1 MEFTIPPTPIGEVKA
16 RVFIEAKLTEDDVD
30 MEMNVKYKYLK
41 YLLGKVMERS
51 KDDQLK
57 RFISAFTQQY
67 NPEIINDLINI
78 CICCLA
84 LPKIFHKYGFLNAQF
99 KSKNIQELIE
109 VIDMRTK
116 LENTIEVFSEF
127 SNKIDLWEKL
137 EDSYNIESEKSK
149 TTEKLRSIFDSLK
162 KMFEQE
168 TDEKNIQLEK
178 YKKNLEGKI
187 VPDHILKIIQEE
199 TERFGSMDKHSME
212 SNVIRNYLDVLT
224 SLPYGISTEENL
236 DITKAREIINET
248 HYGMEDIKERILEA
262 IAVGKLKGKIQGK
275 ILCFVGPPGVG
286 KTSIGDSIAK
296 ALNRKFIRISLGG
309 DRDTSSLK
317 GHRRT
322 YVGAIP
328 GKIIKA
334 LKTAGSENPLILLD
348 EIDKLAERSL
358 HGDPSSVLLEVL
370 DPEQNNS
377 FTDDYLDTPV
387 DLSKV
392 FFLCTANSVSN
403 IQQALYDRMEII
415 EVSGYTFNEKKFIF
429 QKYLQPKA
437 IKNSG
442 LDTLSSKSY
451 GIEEEAV
458 NKLINDYCRE
468 SGVRSLQRY
477 TNRIYEKIALK
488 HVQNEGDIMV
498 TSENLKKF
506 VGNAHFSSRRI
517 YDKVPKGVSIG
528 LGFNTY
534 GGTVL
539 YVEASKANFS
549 EKTTGQ
555 YNFTGNVGKVMGES
569 CNIGLTYAKFF
580 LNTYLSNYTAENKL
594 VRTFFD
600 DNHIHIHFTEGA
612 IAKDGPSAGVT
623 IATALISLALNK
635 PIQQNLAMTGEL
647 TLGGKVFV
655 INLGACHR
663 RSERKGYGRTT
674 RRYEHS
680 YLPSGE

>member
-1 MEFTIPPTPIGEVKA
+1 METSVKFNYLRSQLR
-16 RVFIEAKLTEDDVD
+16 RVLDV
-30 MEMNVKYKYLK
+30 
-41 YLLGKVMERS
+41 S
-51 KDDQLK
+51 KDQFFKAL
-57 RFISAFTQQY
+57 
-67 NPEIINDLINI
+67 LINI
-78 CICCLA
+78 VKQYDMNIIDHVIWSCASILVMPGS
-84 LPKIFHKYGFLNAQF
+84 LHKYGFLLTKF
-99 KSKNIQELIE
+99 KSKDVQDVLEELDSKI
-109 VIDMRTK
+109 R
-116 LENTIEVFSEF
+116 LEKTLAAFSEF
-127 SNKIDLWEKL
+127 TSKVDLWEKL
-137 EDSYNIESEKSK
+137 ENEHDAKTQRSK
-149 TTEKLRSIFDSLK
+149 ATEKLKSIFESLK
-162 KMFEQE
+162 NLFEQE
-168 TDEKNIQLEK
+168 TDEKNIQVQRF
-178 YKKNLEGKI
+178 KKNLEGKT
-187 VPDHILKIIQEE
+187 VPEHILKIIEE
-199 TERFGSMDKHSME
+199 ELERFISTDKHSME

-236 DITKAREIINET
+236 DIEKAREIINET

-286 KTSIGDSIAK
+286 KTSIGESIAK

-309 DRDTSSLK
+309 DRDTSSIK

-370 DPEQNNS
+370 DPEQNHS

-403 IQQALYDRMEII
+403 IQQALFDRMEII

-429 QKYLQPKA
+429 QKYLQPKS

-442 LDTLSSKSY
+442 LDTQDNTKFC
-451 GIEEEAV
+451 IEEDSV

-488 HVQNEGDIMV
+488 LVQGESDIRV
-498 TSENLKKF
+498 TVDNLKKF
-506 VGNAHFSSRRI
+506 VGNAHFSSKRV

-534 GGTVL
+534 GGTIL
-539 YVEASKANFS
+539 YVEANKANYS

-580 LNTYLSNYTAENKL
+580 LNTYLCNYTSENKL

-600 DNHIHIHFTEGA
+600 ENHIHIHFTEGA

-635 PIQQNLAMTGEL
+635 PILQNLAMTGEL
-647 TLGGKVFV
+647 TLGGVV
-655 INLGACHR
+655 RENLI
-663 RSERKGYGRTT
+663 
-674 RRYEHS
+674 
-680 YLPSGE
+680 